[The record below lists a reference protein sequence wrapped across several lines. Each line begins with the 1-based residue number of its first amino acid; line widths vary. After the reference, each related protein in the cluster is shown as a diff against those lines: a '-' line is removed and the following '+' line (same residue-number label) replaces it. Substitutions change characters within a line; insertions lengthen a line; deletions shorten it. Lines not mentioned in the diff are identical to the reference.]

1 MDTIANMPAVVFES
15 LTQPLRSSSVLLTY
29 GSTAWIPVARWWNWS
44 SRPPAMRSSGST
56 MATSSSTVAFR
67 VYRGLLAAQSEVFA
81 GMFAGSSSQDAES
94 YHGCPIVQ
102 LSDSPQDLRHLL
114 RVLLPT
120 TKPV

>member
-1 MDTIANMPAVVFES
+1 MELVEQAARDAEFWFDDGN
-15 LTQPLRSSSVLLTY
+15 LVLIT
-29 GSTAWIPVARWWNWS
+29 T
-44 SRPPAMRSSGST
+44 PP
-56 MATSSSTVAFR
+56 TVTFR